1 MSVTHNVGMCHFF
14 LYAASD
20 KMAVLPPPPTR
31 FCWFYLPLPFNI
43 FDIAST

>member
-20 KMAVLPPPPTR
+20 KMAVLPPPPYKVLLVLFAVTVQ
-31 FCWFYLPLPFNI
+31 YI
-43 FDIAST
+43 